1 MIEPLNSP
9 VARAFAYQLVYR
21 YLSDLV
27 AEANGEQNVR
37 LPSLR
42 DLARRLGVSVS
53 TVQHAYEMLEGEGRI
68 YSVAKSGY
76 FAAVAPQR
84 ISQQPP
90 LEDLLD
96 SVHASA
102 SRPGLLAMHRSAP
115 WPGSA
120 LGLPL
125 TRQEREVQ
133 RQHPEI
139 TSGPLGEAELR
150 RELALRYTRCPQQ
163 AWQAEHVYL
172 GTDLRA
178 IIDLAFDALDVRG
191 KNVLF
196 TSPLSPMLL
205 QALRRS
211 GAKSCELPLDS
222 SGRLDLVRI
231 TRRLRSGSVALVVLS
246 STLNGAQGTVLPEEQ
261 RQALAS
267 LLNEHGTALLE
278 DDDHAD
284 LCFTPVTPLRELVEP
299 SQVLVCGSFARTIG
313 AEAPYGYLLARSHG
327 TVLRSRFLERGFHLP
342 PLRQKAIARLYQRG
356 AIQQCLPPLRARL
369 QRNLAHVVQQ
379 LSDALDDCATLAMP
393 AGGTGIWLHSR
404 HGIASREV
412 YQRLLEQRILVAPG
426 EMFSTAGHH
435 HHSLRVACP
444 VDGLGLPA
452 RVLMA
457 LRKALRQSRG

>member
-1 MIEPLNSP
+1 MAEPTNNT
-9 VARAFAYQLVYR
+9 VTKTYAYQLVYR
-21 YLSDLV
+21 YLANLV
-27 AEANGEQNVR
+27 AEANGERKVR

-42 DLARRLGVSVS
+42 DLAQRLGVSVS
-53 TVQHAYEMLEGEGRI
+53 TVQHAYQMLESEGRI

-76 FAAVAPQR
+76 YAAVTPQR
-84 ISQQPP
+84 GSQPSV

-102 SRPGLLAMHRSAP
+102 SRPGLLALHRSAP
-115 WPGSA
+115 WPGAA

-150 RELALRYTRCPQQ
+150 RELALRYTQCAQQ
-163 AWQAEHVYL
+163 PWQADEVYL

-178 IIDLAFDALDVRG
+178 IVDLAFEALDIRG
-191 KNVLF
+191 KTVLF

-205 QALRRS
+205 HALKRA
-211 GAKSCELPLDS
+211 GAKACELPLDS
-222 SGRLDLVRI
+222 TGRLDLART
-231 TRRLRSGSVALVVLS
+231 TRRLHQGAVALVVLG
-246 STLNGAQGTVLPEEQ
+246 STLSGAQGTVLPEEQ
-261 RQALAS
+261 RQVLAS
-267 LLNEHGTALLE
+267 LLNQHGTALLE

-313 AEAPYGYLLARSHG
+313 AEAPYGYLLSRAHG
-327 TVLRSRFLERGFHLP
+327 AVLRPRFLARAFHLP

-356 AIQQCLPPLRARL
+356 AIQQCLPRLRARL
-369 QRNLAHVVQQ
+369 QHNLAHVVKQ
-379 LSDALDDCATLAMP
+379 LADALDDCAQVAMP
-393 AGGTGIWLHSR
+393 LGGTGIWLHSR
-404 HGIASREV
+404 HGVDSREV
-412 YQRLLEQRILVAPG
+412 YQRLLTQRILVAPG
-426 EMFSTAGHH
+426 QMFSTAGHH
-435 HHSLRVACP
+435 PHSLRIACP

-452 RVLMA
+452 RVLVE
-457 LRKALRQSRG
+457 LRKALRQTRG